1 MRRNFTCFLLALV
14 FLIFI
19 DAASAQTTEDP
30 IKLTGLVSNVEVN
43 FDARSIP
50 YINAAN
56 DADLYYVQ
64 GFVTARDRLWQ
75 MDLLRRV
82 ARGETAEIFGKATIE
97 EDKKWRR
104 YGFARIADESV
115 KHLQPEIKKAL
126 EDYARGVN
134 AYIATLNKDTLP
146 VEFRILRYSPREW
159 TTSDSIVIGKIL
171 AEALSNTY
179 QLDLIRESMK
189 GIDPAKLADL
199 TNPVTAYDVILYG
212 SDKKSASAANQ
223 VDQNYLKSSDDNA
236 ELAAI
241 AKNEIELRERSLS
254 RIGMYAEDLAA
265 SNNWVVSGKLTAD
278 GKPILA
284 NDPHLLASAPGIW
297 YLVHLSSPYMR
308 VAGVTF
314 PGVPGVV
321 LGHNA
326 EIAWGATNVG
336 PDVQDLYVETFN
348 DKGEY
353 QTQSGWKPVT
363 EREEVIKFRANP
375 LDPTLSSETLKVR
388 ETSNG
393 PVIIERDKISYSL
406 KWTAFDPKNSD
417 FSAFFYLNRAK
428 DWNSFKKALS
438 DYGGSM
444 QNFVYADVKGNIG
457 WQTAGKVPIRRK
469 GDGSLPYDGSKND
482 GDWIGSIPFNEL
494 PNLYNPASGFIM
506 TANQRIVGTDYKYPQ
521 LVREY
526 AAPWRA
532 RRLYDLISNDK
543 KATVNSTLAHQHDVY
558 NIPLSMFA
566 KEMISLNVVPAN
578 TVNIIKNW
586 DGKMVSDSQAAI
598 YVNEVR
604 VCSAN
609 KIADA
614 NKPVPAYLI
623 RERVL
628 FWALAE
634 RSSRWL
640 PSSFDDYGAL
650 LKACVTETESSLTK
664 RFGED
669 RSNWVWGK
677 VMTARFPHPLAVAP
691 LIGAQFATPNQPIA
705 GSGQTPNV
713 ASAVSMRHIATPGN
727 WDFTSLVIPLG
738 QSGDPKSPFYKD
750 QFNNWNNTTPAI
762 FPFSADA
769 VKKATVKNLS
779 FVKD

>member
-1 MRRNFTCFLLALV
+1 MRRISDYFLLSLSALLLAFSV
-14 FLIFI
+14 Q
-19 DAASAQTTEDP
+19 AQTAVDSVSLP
-30 IKLTGLVSNVEVN
+30 GLNAAVEVQ
-43 FDARSIP
+43 FDDRSIA
-50 YINAAN
+50 YIEAKN

-64 GFVTARDRLWQ
+64 GYITARDRLWQ

-82 ARGETAEIFGKATIE
+82 ARGETAEIFGKATLE

-134 AYIATLNKDTLP
+134 AYMASLNKDTLP
-146 VEFRILRYSPREW
+146 VEFKILRYSPREW

-171 AEALSNTY
+171 AEALSSTY
-179 QLDLIRESMK
+179 QLDLVRESIK
-189 GIDPAKLADL
+189 GIDPAKFADL
-199 TNPVTAYDVILYG
+199 TNPVTPYDVILFG
-212 SDKKSASAANQ
+212 KDAKAKTAAAAADDKAKPTQRSEDIAN
-223 VDQNYLKSSDDNA
+223 
-236 ELAAI
+236 LAAEQV
-241 AKNEIELRERSLS
+241 ALRESSLS
-254 RIGMYAEDLAA
+254 RIGLYAEDLAA

-284 NDPHLLASAPGIW
+284 NDPHLLAAAPGIW
-297 YLVHLSSPYMR
+297 YLVHLSSPEMR
-308 VAGVTF
+308 VSGVTF

-321 LGHNA
+321 LGHNQH
-326 EIAWGATNVG
+326 IAWGATNVG
-336 PDVQDLYVETFN
+336 PDVQDLYVIKTGETA
-348 DKGEY
+348 KA
-353 QTQSGWKPVT
+353 QSPAIS
-363 EREEVIKFRANP
+363 EREEVLKFRANA
-375 LDPTLSSETLKVR
+375 LDPTLTSEPFKVK
-388 ETSNG
+388 ETTQG
-393 PVIIERDKISYSL
+393 PIIIEKDSGSYAL
-406 KWTAFDPKNSD
+406 KWTALDPKNSD
-417 FSAFFYLNRAK
+417 FSAFFYLNRAT
-428 DWNSFKKALS
+428 DWNGFKKALS

-457 WQTAGKVPIRRK
+457 WHTAGKVPIRRK
-469 GDGSLPYDGSKND
+469 GDGSLPYDGSTND
-482 GDWIGSIPFNEL
+482 GDWVGYIPFNEL

-526 AAPWRA
+526 ATPWRA
-532 RRLYDLISNDK
+532 RRLHDLISNDK
-543 KATVNSTLAHQHDVY
+543 KATVRSTLAHQYDVY

-566 KEMISLNVVPAN
+566 KEMVKLEVVPAGSSDAL
-578 TVNIIKNW
+578 KNW
-586 DGKMVSDSQAAI
+586 DGKMVPDSQAAL

-604 VCSAN
+604 TCTAN

-614 NKPVPAYLI
+614 NKPVPASMI

-634 RSSRWL
+634 RSARWL
-640 PSSFDDYGAL
+640 PTGFDDYGAL
-650 LKACVTETESSLTK
+650 LKACVGETETSLTK

-727 WDFTSLVIPLG
+727 WDTTSLVIPLG

-750 QFNNWNNTTPAI
+750 QFEKWNGVEPAV
-762 FPFSADA
+762 FPFTADA
-769 VKKATVKNLS
+769 VKKAAVRKLS